1 MKDMK
6 QIAIDILKGGSN
18 KSYLLHGVLSAV
30 KHCDGDENVV
40 KVLSDTVK
48 NLAEKVDI
56 LVDDNVRIR
65 ANSAVVKMNI
75 LAEYELMQQTEG
87 ERPVVYITVA
97 KDGDLVLP
105 PHYERFD
112 SEDEAIEFTK
122 RFNSAK
128 FSAEDV
134 FSGIKKCVERVKGE
148 K

>member
-6 QIAIDILKGGSN
+6 QIAIDILKEGGN
-18 KSYLLHGVLSAV
+18 KCFLLHGVLSAV
-30 KHCDGDENVV
+30 NNCKSDKNVTMLLSETIVALSERIKKLSDENI
-40 KVLSDTVK
+40 KLYAK
-48 NLAEKVDI
+48 NIAYKVD
-56 LVDDNVRIR
+56 
-65 ANSAVVKMNI
+65 I

-122 RFNSAK
+122 RFNSTK

-134 FSGIKKCVERVKGE
+134 FSGIKKCVERVNGE